1 MGMIPVVLAI
11 AGFVLLWII
20 VNYNSL
26 SARRTNIASL
36 QVARDQL
43 LASYVRM
50 SKELSALL
58 LIYKKEM
65 PIYLVELANDPNQK
79 INASKLSSSIKQ
91 LALQVNGH
99 TPELQNNP
107 DYLELLTST
116 ELTATKL
123 IKNQQRLEAEIKAY
137 NQQATKMPYRIVAQL
152 FGFKTINSFVR

>member
-26 SARRTNIASL
+26 STRRTNIASL

-65 PIYLVELANDPNQK
+65 PVYLVELANDPSQK

-91 LALQVNGH
+91 LTLQANGH

-107 DYLELLTST
+107 DYQELLSSA

-123 IKNQQRLEAEIKAY
+123 IKNQQRLETEIKAY
-137 NQQATKMPYRIVAQL
+137 NQQATRMPYRIVAQL
-152 FGFKTINSFVR
+152 FGFKRINSLVR